1 MNAIVPF
8 LLLGLTGGSLYAL
21 AAMGLVLTYRT
32 TGVFDIALGAV
43 AMFSGYMFWQLA
55 VEWGLP
61 AWVSLLIIVC
71 ALAPTL
77 GLIRE
82 WLYRQMSGIAIEV
95 QLVASAAILVFFPAL
110 ALIIYGPNTLSV
122 PSVFPTASLSIAK
135 GVYIGENQII
145 TFAISAALAIAL
157 MIALRFS
164 RLGLAAQAVVDN
176 RNLAEMAGISSAAVA
191 RIVWI
196 VSTAFA
202 ALVGVLLA
210 QQQGLDTTSL
220 IAIVSYSFF
229 GAVLGRLTN
238 LPLAY
243 AGGLAIGLIQGILL
257 KWSTSGVM
265 AEIEASLPYLALFLT
280 LIVYGP
286 RLRAIEASSRR
297 TPLDFSTNLRRG
309 QRTLLLVG
317 CGVAAVILPYTMS
330 SASLIDFSDGFSY
343 AIIAIGVVILI
354 GWAGEVSLAQLSLAG
369 IGAYTV
375 AHLAG
380 HNGSLY
386 IPALLLAALIAGA
399 ISAVIGFLALRLH
412 GVFLAV
418 TTIALAYIFDN
429 LIYSQIWLTN
439 GQSGTSVPPFGLGP
453 ISVTSPTAQ
462 YYVVLIVLAAGLTF
476 AATIRA
482 RPLGR
487 RLRAMRDGPEALSTL
502 GANLLVT
509 KITVFVIAAVLAVVG
524 GALYGSVNQ
533 EVAPSDFA
541 FAASLGIVLFVV
553 FVGRSLLTAAVVAGI
568 FFAIQLLPI
577 FSPIVAYIPLGISLG
592 VMGLAQSPEGQVLI
606 WRRSFGSLR
615 RLMSAASRPAYRSIS
630 KPTYGSGML
639 NGRVGEE
646 GLTRVETGRRQ

>member
-1 MNAIVPF
+1 MGAIWPF

-21 AAMGLVLTYRT
+21 GAMGLVLTYRT
-32 TGVFDIALGAV
+32 TGVFDIAFGAV
-43 AMFSGYMFWQLA
+43 AMFCGYMFWQFA
-55 VEWGLP
+55 AGWGLP
-61 AWVSLLIIVC
+61 AWASLLIIICVF
-71 ALAPTL
+71 APTL

-110 ALIIYGPNTLSV
+110 ALIVYGPNTLSE
-122 PSVFPTASLSIAK
+122 PSVFPTTSLSIAK
-135 GVYIGENQII
+135 GVFIGENQII
-145 TFAISAALAIAL
+145 TFAISAALALAL
-157 MIALRFS
+157 MIVVRFS

-176 RNLAEMAGISSAAVA
+176 RNLAEMAGISAVAVA

-202 ALVGVLLA
+202 ALAGILLA

-229 GAVLGRLTN
+229 GAVLGRLRN

-243 AGGLAIGLIQGILL
+243 AGGLVIGLIQGIML
-257 KWSTSGVM
+257 KWSVSAVL
-265 AEIEASLPYLALFLT
+265 AEFETSLPYLALLLT

-317 CGVAAVILPYTMS
+317 CGIAAVILPYTMA
-330 SASLIDFSDGFSY
+330 SATLTDFSVGFAY
-343 AIIAIGVVILI
+343 AIIAVGVVILV

-386 IPALLLAALIAGA
+386 VPALLLAALIAGA
-399 ISAVIGFLALRLH
+399 ISAVIGLLALRLH

-418 TTIALAYIFDN
+418 STIALAYIFDN
-429 LIYSQIWLTN
+429 LIYTQIWLT
-439 GQSGTSVPPFGLGP
+439 GGAVGTSVGPFGLGP

-462 YYVVLIVLAAGLTF
+462 YYVVLVVLVTALAF
-476 AATIRA
+476 AATIRN

-487 RLRAMRDGPEALSTL
+487 RLRAMRDGPAALSTL

-509 KITVFVIAAVLAVVG
+509 KITVFVMAAVLAVLG

-533 EVAPSDFA
+533 EVAPNDFS
-541 FAASLGIVLFVV
+541 FVASLSIVLFVV

-568 FFAIQLLPI
+568 FFAIQLLPV
-577 FSPIVAYIPLGISLG
+577 FSPIIAYIPLGISLG
-592 VMGLAQSPEGQVLI
+592 VIGLAQSPEGQVLI
-606 WRRSFGSLR
+606 WRRSFASLR
-615 RLMSAASRPAYRSIS
+615 RLMPMGAKPA
-630 KPTYGSGML
+630 YGSGTH
-639 NGRVGEE
+639 NSTTGQE
-646 GLTRVETGRRQ
+646 GLAPVETGRHQ